1 MSRSGI
7 MWKKLRENFD
17 RGIEK
22 IKWFSVL
29 LSDRIKIEYSVMKLL
44 YQSEQ
49 MKKKRDELMKTVG
62 ERVYEL
68 KGHSDRSVL
77 KDQIIADALDEL
89 DKINSEIESTRK
101 KASEI
106 SSLT

>member
-1 MSRSGI
+1 M
-7 MWKKLRENFD
+7 MWKKVKENLD
-17 RGIEK
+17 SGIGK

-49 MKKKRDELMKTVG
+49 MKKKRDELLKTIG
-62 ERVYEL
+62 QRVYEL
-68 KGHSDRSVL
+68 KEHSEKSIL
-77 KDQIIADALDEL
+77 KDNIVADALDEL
-89 DKINSEIESTRK
+89 DNINSEIESTKK

-106 SSLT
+106 SSST

>member
-1 MSRSGI
+1 
-7 MWKKLRENFD
+7 MWKKLNENFD

-22 IKWFSVL
+22 IKWFSML

-49 MKKKRDELMKTVG
+49 MKKKKEELLKTIG
-62 ERVYEL
+62 ERIYEL
-68 KGHSDRSVL
+68 KGHPDRYVL
-77 KDQIIADALDEL
+77 KDRVIADALDEL
-89 DKINSEIESTRK
+89 DKINTEIESTKK

-106 SSLT
+106 SSAT